1 MWYARI
7 EKFEYGLVALKA
19 ATMEF
24 IIDSKAGKIKLK
36 HAEARKFKNQK
47 DRDEQCELCWQR
59 PRRCIKEYN
68 NLKFA
73 ITACAVCKKN
83 NSYEEN
89 AFACAEWQII
99 TACTEETCKGTIGT
113 LSDMCFT

>member
-1 MWYARI
+1 MKSSHYYYCKLADALKILYEAKNVSIYTKGYENLWYARI

-24 IIDSKAGKIKLK
+24 VIDSKAGKIKLK

-47 DRDEQCELCWQR
+47 DRDEHCELCWQR

-68 NLKFA
+68 NLKSA
-73 ITACAVCKKN
+73 ITACAVLD
-83 NSYEEN
+83 
-89 AFACAEWQII
+89 A
-99 TACTEETCKGTIGT
+99 
-113 LSDMCFT
+113 LP